1 MFKKEFIIAIDS
13 FFCYNHNRFFLSMIR
28 LSLSFINS
36 MAGVLI
42 NYFSK
47 REVNTLN
54 ETKNY
59 ITFLDMIANCI
70 RDVYKEE
77 VIVERSSSTKNN
89 GVQMEG
95 LMLRKVGEQVAP
107 NFYLNQQFEE
117 WKQGTKSLYEIVT
130 DICHVFEEELQNNQ
144 HLAETICF
152 EWEVMKENIF
162 LRLIN
167 RDKNVQLLKK
177 IPYMEFMDLA
187 VVYFYSIDISK
198 EVQGTVVLTK
208 EHQQLLGVTIE
219 ELHETAKENTR
230 KLRPVKV
237 YQMGDLIAKVGKK
250 LGMEGLAY
258 NAEINFMYLFSNE
271 STMFGAIAMFF
282 EEELKQFAE
291 KLNSSF
297 YVLPSSIHE
306 VILVPDNK
314 MIALD
319 KFVEMVQDINATQVH
334 ETEILSDSVYYYDK
348 TAGQLRRVG

>member
-1 MFKKEFIIAIDS
+1 MNK
-13 FFCYNHNRFFLSMIR
+13 NN
-28 LSLSFINS
+28 
-36 MAGVLI
+36 
-42 NYFSK
+42 
-47 REVNTLN
+47 
-54 ETKNY
+54 NY

-77 VIVERSSSTKNN
+77 VIVEHSVSTKNN

-130 DICHVFEEELQNNQ
+130 EICHIFEEELQNNQ

-152 EWEVMKENIF
+152 EWDTMKQNIF

-167 RDKNVQLLKK
+167 RDKNMELLKK
-177 IPYMEFMDLA
+177 VPYMEFMDLA

-219 ELHETAKENTR
+219 QLHQTAKENTR
-230 KLRPVKV
+230 NLRPVKV
-237 YQMGDLIAKVGKK
+237 YQMSDLIARVGEK
-250 LGMEGLAY
+250 LGIEGFEY
-258 NAEINFMYLFSNE
+258 NTEMNFMYLFSNE
-271 STMFGAIAMFF
+271 SNMFGAIAMFF
-282 EEELKQFAE
+282 EEELKQFAD
-291 KLNSSF
+291 KLNSNF

-314 MIALD
+314 MITLD
-319 KFVEMVQDINATQVH
+319 KFIEMVRDINATQVQ
-334 ETEILSDSVYYYDK
+334 ETEVLSDSVYYYDK
-348 TAGQLRRVG
+348 TVGQLKRVG

>member
-1 MFKKEFIIAIDS
+1 MLRKEFIIAIDS

-47 REVNTLN
+47 REVYALN
-54 ETKNY
+54 KNY
-59 ITFLDMIANCI
+59 ITFLDMVANCI

-77 VIVERSSSTKNN
+77 VIVEHSVSTKNN

-117 WKQGTKSLYEIVT
+117 WKQGIKSLYEIVT
-130 DICHVFEEELQNNQ
+130 EICHVFEEELQNNQ
-144 HLAETICF
+144 HLAQTICF
-152 EWEVMKENIF
+152 EWEVMKESIF

-167 RDKNVQLLKK
+167 RDKNIELLKK

-187 VVYFYSIDISK
+187 VVYFYSVDISK

-208 EHQQLLGVTIE
+208 EHLQLLGVTIE
-219 ELHETAKENTR
+219 QLHQTAMENTR
-230 KLRPVKV
+230 NLRPVKV
-237 YQMGDLIAKVGKK
+237 YQMGDLIEKVGKK
-250 LGMEGLAY
+250 LGIEGLAC
-258 NAEINFMYLFSNE
+258 NTEINFMYLFSNE
-271 STMFGAIAMFF
+271 SNMFGAIAMFF

-314 MIALD
+314 MIAVD
-319 KFVEMVQDINATQVH
+319 KFVEMVQDINATQVQ

-348 TAGQLRRVG
+348 IAGQLRRVG